1 MFLSKLKKRSLKKSN
16 YNKVFNNLNSICDCL
31 DYIYSI
37 NSGGCCYIA
46 YIMADILEREGFK
59 FDVLIIPNPEV
70 DMPENF
76 SDLIESTNHVCL
88 RVTTNNDVYLVN
100 CTEDYDEDDYIAY
113 YNVSSKDILNY
124 YKSWKWNCIYDVA
137 RNKFIKYIINLIY
150 DNFSSSLREKRRNST
165 SE

>member
-1 MFLSKLKKRSLKKSN
+1 MFLSKLKKKSLKKSN

-46 YIMADILEREGFK
+46 YIIADILEREGFE

-76 SDLIESTNHVCL
+76 SDLIESTQHVCL
-88 RVTTNNDVYLVN
+88 RVTINNDVYFIN

-113 YNVSSKDILNY
+113 YNVSSIDILNY

-150 DNFSSSLREKRRNST
+150 DNFSSSLREKR
-165 SE
+165 